1 MRAPDGRKEVSTS
14 WNPLELLKNPNWM
27 TLAALLLLVLLA
39 AAVILLAR
47 GLVRW
52 KRRRR
57 YGGHRRFR
65 GRRL

>member
-1 MRAPDGRKEVSTS
+1 MIKLILFGI
-14 WNPLELLKNPNWM
+14 LKGIGI
-27 TLAALLLLVLLA
+27 LLLVLLA

-57 YGGHRRFR
+57 YSGHRRFR